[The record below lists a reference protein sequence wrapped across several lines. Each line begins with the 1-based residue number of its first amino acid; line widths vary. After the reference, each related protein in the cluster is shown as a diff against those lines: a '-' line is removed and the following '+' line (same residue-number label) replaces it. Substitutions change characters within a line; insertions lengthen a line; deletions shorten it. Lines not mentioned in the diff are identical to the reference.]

1 MNYYSFDL
9 LDRTLDEVQIFTG
22 FEVAER
28 ADNPY
33 LPLKTAGAL
42 QGTSDLVWAPHIAD
56 DVCPVADNCPV
67 FEITGPAAVK
77 PLAFYENGGIAAGE
91 MTREKQRIIYTAVP
105 LFKTEHLRKLMEQ
118 SQCKCLAPVNTLVY
132 GDSRFIAVFA
142 WAECHFMFSLPPAKW
157 REAVSGNC
165 REGGSRINVKLKANE
180 IKLWIRED
188 DNE

>member
-1 MNYYSFDL
+1 
-9 LDRTLDEVQIFTG
+9 
-22 FEVAER
+22 
-28 ADNPY
+28 
-33 LPLKTAGAL
+33 
-42 QGTSDLVWAPHIAD
+42 
-56 DVCPVADNCPV
+56 
-67 FEITGPAAVK
+67 
-77 PLAFYENGGIAAGE
+77 